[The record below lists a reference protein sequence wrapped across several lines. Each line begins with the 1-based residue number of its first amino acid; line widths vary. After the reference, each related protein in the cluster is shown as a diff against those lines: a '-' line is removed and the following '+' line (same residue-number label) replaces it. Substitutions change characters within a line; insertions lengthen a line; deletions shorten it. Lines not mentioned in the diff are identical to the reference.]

1 MLDILGLA
9 LGSLWVN
16 VFGKAPTPVAAVPV
30 VSWQEAKVFD
40 VPTQS
45 DPVVESIVADYL
57 QALAAQGLSP
67 QEQGVW
73 IQSDWAYLG
82 DNQAQTP
89 LSAASLTKIAT
100 SLAALETWGTQHRFE
115 TRFYTLGKV
124 ENGVLKGD
132 LLVEGGGD
140 PLFVWEEAIAV
151 GNQLNKLG
159 IREVTGNLIIVDN
172 FAMNFKSDPR
182 TSGQLLQLAFN
193 SRRWTPLIKQQY
205 QTLPPNTP
213 QPQITIAGTVEVADN
228 TPETAKL
235 LLRHQSLTMA
245 ELLKQ
250 MNIYSN
256 NAMAQILAESVGGAA
271 VVAEIAAKA
280 AKVDPQEVQLING
293 SGLGV
298 ENRISP
304 RASVGMLMAM
314 EEKLQD
320 NPLRVADLFPM
331 GGRDTTGTVQ
341 WRNLPDGVAVKTGT
355 LAQVSALAGVIPTKE
370 RGAVWFSIINH
381 GPNIDRFRVE
391 QDRLL
396 QRLAQHWQL
405 TPIFS
410 PVNTTQPLKLGD
422 PQRNLTEES

>member
-1 MLDILGLA
+1 MLDIFGFA
-9 LGSLWVN
+9 LGSLLVN
-16 VFGKAPTPVAAVPV
+16 VLGPDPTSLEAVPV

-40 VPTQS
+40 VPTES
-45 DPVVESIVADYL
+45 DPVVESILADYL
-57 QALAAQGLSP
+57 QGLAALGLSP
-67 QEQGVW
+67 EQQGVW

-82 DNQAQTP
+82 DHQAQTP

-115 TRFYTLGKV
+115 TRFYSLGTV

-132 LLVEGGGD
+132 LWVQGSGD

-172 FAMNFKSDPR
+172 FAMNFKSDPQ

-213 QPQITIAGTVEVADN
+213 KPQITIKGTVKVQDHL
-228 TPETAKL
+228 PETAQS

-256 NAMAQILAESVGGAA
+256 NVMAQMLAESVGGAA

-280 AKVDPQEVQLING
+280 AKVDTQEVQLING

-320 NPLRVADLFPM
+320 NPLNVADLFPM

-370 RGAVWFSIINH
+370 RGQVWFSIINH
-381 GPNIDRFRVE
+381 GPNVDRFRVE

-396 QRLAQHWQL
+396 QKLAQHWNL
-405 TPIFS
+405 TPVVS
-410 PVNTTQPLKLGD
+410 PVKATQPIKLGD
-422 PQRNLTEES
+422 PKRNLQSES